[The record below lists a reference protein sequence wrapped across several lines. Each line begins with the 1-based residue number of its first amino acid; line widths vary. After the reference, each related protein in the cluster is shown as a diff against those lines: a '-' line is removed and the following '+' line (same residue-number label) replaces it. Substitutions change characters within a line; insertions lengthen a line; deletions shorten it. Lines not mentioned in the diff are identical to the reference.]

1 MRNKKYSSDLS
12 AKSWQRIEKLIPVQR
27 KSKWALKDIVDGI
40 LYLTKNGCVWRD
52 LPCCFPPWQ
61 TVYGYF
67 SRWTANGTWKN
78 MSDCLTVDFR
88 EKEGKKPQPSVGIID
103 SQSVKNSPTATE
115 STGIDGGKKIK
126 GRKRFFLVDTM
137 GNLLDS
143 FVVPANCYDGTTAL
157 SYWGK
162 LSMDNILLEQVQ
174 YVYADG
180 TFGGQFRDGLE
191 KQFDITV
198 VIPKTPIAQKGNVCI
213 HEKRWLVERTI
224 AWTIN
229 NRRCV
234 KDYERKTEHANAFL
248 SIANIRRVVKKI

>member
-12 AKSWQRIEKLIPVQR
+12 TKSWQHIEKLITVQR
-27 KSKWALKDIVDGI
+27 TSKWAVKDIVDGI

-67 SRWTANGTWKN
+67 SKWVTDGIWKN
-78 MSDCLTVDFR
+78 ISDCLTFDYRDKVG
-88 EKEGKKPQPSVGIID
+88 KEVQPTVGVID

-115 STGIDGGKKIK
+115 RTGFDGGKKVK
-126 GRKRFFLVDTM
+126 GRKRCFLVDTL

-143 FVVPANCYDGTTAL
+143 FVVPANYYDGTTAL

-162 LSMDNILLEQVQ
+162 LSMDNILWQEIQ
-174 YVYADG
+174 YIYADG
-180 TFGGQFRDGLE
+180 TFGGQFKEGMD
-191 KQFDITV
+191 KQYEIAV
-198 VIPKTPIAQKGNVCI
+198 VIPKAPIAQKGNISI
-213 HEKRWLVERTI
+213 HEKRWIVERTI
-224 AWTIN
+224 AWTRN

-234 KDYERKTEHANAFL
+234 KDYERNTENANAFL
-248 SIANIRRVVKKI
+248 TIANIRRVVKKI